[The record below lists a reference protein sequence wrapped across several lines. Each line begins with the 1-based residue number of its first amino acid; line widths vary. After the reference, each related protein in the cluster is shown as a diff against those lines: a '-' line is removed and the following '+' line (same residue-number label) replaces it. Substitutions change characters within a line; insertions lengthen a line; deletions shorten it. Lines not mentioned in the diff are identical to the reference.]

1 MPERNICP
9 ICKKAVVGRSDKRFC
24 STGCK
29 SDYHRRLS
37 KSTSEA
43 TRRIDTILHRN
54 RSILLEMIGKNRK
67 QIKVPLIQLEKRKFN
82 FNYIT
87 KYIINSQGKTY
98 NYVYDFAWMTFSSNE
113 ILIIR
118 TKK

>member
-1 MPERNICP
+1 MPNRNTCP
-9 ICKKAVVGRSDKRFC
+9 ICKKSIVGRSDKKFC
-24 STGCK
+24 SMICK
-29 SDYHRRLS
+29 SEYHRRLIN
-37 KSTSEA
+37 STNEA

-54 RSILLEMIGKNRK
+54 RSILLEMMGKNRQ

-98 NYVYDFAWMTFSSNE
+98 NYVYDFAWMTFSTNE

-118 TKK
+118 SKR